1 MACPQTCKTTVDL
14 ADDLGP
20 RLSPAATPQP
30 LSRQTCYC
38 AWLPS
43 SCPSGSSWP
52 SLLPDTLFFL
62 PNLPFVS
69 QSHKLSQKGL
79 AYEWW
84 NGLLTSW
91 NKASLLFSQALSHI
105 LVVERLTALWLVMS
119 YSTSLRRHVMY
130 YYRLSHELSAKGF
143 LKFEFSKTRMPNSNK
158 HGALLPGAFAILLGH
173 PGNYYFQI
181 FWIYS
186 CLHVQPFQR
195 GRILQNS
202 WLVQLIVLFVS
213 SWWCCECWIFEGAY
227 RMQRL
232 TGAE

>member
-1 MACPQTCKTTVDL
+1 MIWAPGFPPLPLPSPCPARRAIVLGSHLPVPQE
-14 ADDLGP
+14 AAGP
-20 RLSPAATPQP
+20 R
-30 LSRQTCYC
+30 C
-38 AWLPS
+38 
-43 SCPSGSSWP
+43 
-52 SLLPDTLFFL
+52 SLTLCSFYPIF
-62 PNLPFVS
+62 
-69 QSHKLSQKGL
+69 
-79 AYEWW
+79 
-84 NGLLTSW
+84 
-91 NKASLLFSQALSHI
+91 LLFPSPINCLRKVWLMNGGMAYWQVEIKPHCCSPRLISHI